1 MSNTRKKWN
10 VKDKLSIGFEMEL
23 FTLDRKGR
31 IVPEGE
37 NMISETK
44 KSFSDI
50 YVTKEAGKHML
61 EVGSNP
67 AKSITASFG
76 HMLRSLAGVWGIAE
90 KRNLLLYPFATYPGE
105 YRPAINSSIWYD
117 IQKSLW
123 GKDKFR
129 INGLCSGFHFH
140 FAIPQKVFSE
150 KQKVLRQKPVKKEQ
164 DSFISCYN
172 FLIAADPVTT
182 TFMQSSPFIQGRYLA
197 KDSRMLFYRGGEN
210 LDYNGLWHDFQIFG
224 GLQSYVHT
232 ITDLAKLIEKRYDI
246 FKSQLIHWGFDPKLI
261 SKYAR
266 KLDIAWNP
274 VKVNK
279 HGTYEQRG
287 MDMNLPSYALGVS
300 LLLKY
305 SLKKII
311 SEKLE
316 VVPSDIGIYK
326 PFRLEGKKLYV
337 PPISVVQEELQYLSA
352 TEGLA
357 NGKLHRY
364 CKSLYNFAFN
374 NTAEKDANKDAKR
387 MAKRLSE
394 MLSEKKTMS
403 DRLLEEIRKEG
414 VDDYMDK
421 KTAAKLA
428 EKWSYD
434 FLDDIEFTQKLLG

>member
-10 VKDKLSIGFEMEL
+10 VKDKFSIGFEMEM
-23 FTLDRKGR
+23 FTLDRKGN
-31 IVPEGE
+31 IVHEGDTI
-37 NMISETK
+37 ISETK
-44 KSFSDI
+44 RNFKEV
-50 YVTKEAGKHML
+50 YVTKEAGKHMF
-61 EVGSNP
+61 EIGSNP
-67 AKSITASFG
+67 ASDMRKSFG
-76 HMLRSLAGVWGIAE
+76 DLTHNLSRVWEIAQ
-90 KRNLLLYPFATYPGE
+90 KKKLLLYPFATYPGE
-105 YRPAINSSIWYD
+105 FHPIINSSIWYD
-117 IQKSLW
+117 LQETLW
-123 GKDKFR
+123 GKDKFT

-140 FAIPQKVFSE
+140 FSIPQKVFAK
-150 KQKVLRQKPVKKEQ
+150 KQKVLEPKSNRKEQ

-210 LDYNGLWHDFQIFG
+210 LNYNGLWHDFQIFG
-224 GLQSYVHT
+224 GLQSYAQTV
-232 ITDLAKLIEKRYDI
+232 TDIAKLIEKRYDI

-266 KLDIAWNP
+266 RLDVAWNP

-305 SLKKII
+305 SLKRIINEKID
-311 SEKLE
+311 
-316 VVPSDIGIYK
+316 VVPSDLGIYR
-326 PFRLEGKKLYV
+326 PFKLEGNKLYI
-337 PPISVVQEELQYLSA
+337 PPISVVQQELQYLSA
-352 TEGLA
+352 TEGLS
-357 NGKLHRY
+357 NGKIHRY

-374 NTAEKDANKDAKR
+374 DSNGDAKK

-394 MLSEKKTMS
+394 MLTEKKTVS
-403 DRLLEEIRKEG
+403 DNLIEEIKKAG
-414 VDDYMDK
+414 VDPVDGYINK

-434 FLDDIEFTQKLLG
+434 FLDDIEYTQKLLE